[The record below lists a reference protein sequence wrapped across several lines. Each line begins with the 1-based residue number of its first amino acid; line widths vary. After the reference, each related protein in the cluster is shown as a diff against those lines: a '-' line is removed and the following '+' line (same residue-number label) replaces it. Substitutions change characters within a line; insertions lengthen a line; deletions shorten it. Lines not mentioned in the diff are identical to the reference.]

1 MNTEFMTQEL
11 DIFCSTTARLYYD
24 EACLQV
30 ENPLNVTLTLLRQ
43 TALCHKCQLKFW
55 TNINPMGTLHLV
67 VTVNAP
73 TTISYRD
80 ISRSDQSCV
89 ITYQFGPQG
98 LYRYVLDFSCDYVH
112 VSRQPETIFF
122 DLLVFLVLCLIVCFA
137 YFTLRH
143 FEVFLRAQHWMEKRL
158 YAEKSMVPSADVE
171 LKDNQTPSFTQA
183 VSEVEIFRKTV
194 FDEETN
200 TEKTMEFSSRGV
212 NTSPSIQEVE
222 DVEPKSL
229 EFVEFEALLVFRGLV
244 VSLWIFFNVEA
255 QTVPLL
261 QKSPWD
267 GLKMY
272 DLRIG
277 CCTCSRTCP
286 PSSDAFELTK
296 LLRYFT
302 TNIGKCIPCLRANP
316 DEYKPSYFGLDKIE
330 NFPVPRFYWALA
342 ASFYL
347 HYHLSLSRGESRKR
361 VFLRGVLLRSAIYCV
376 AGLCYNHTNNTSIK
390 GQDFQ
395 PQFPP
400 INKLRIFGILQRVGL
415 AQLVTSG
422 VEVCVMSRT
431 IKRGPLRDLKES
443 WLQWLVCVVLV
454 TLHTSITYLLP
465 FPDCPT
471 GYTGPG
477 GFHDNASAV
486 DCTGGVSQ
494 YIDRAIVGK
503 DRLLPVRVLEQAY
516 PVYDIPR
523 RFDPDGLLGTLTT
536 CFLLALAMQA
546 SRIFI
551 LFHRH
556 LDRIM
561 RLVCWASLQLLLGG
575 VLCGFQQYD
584 GPIPINRYLMSVS
597 YVLVASGLAYLVLLV
612 LYLLTSVW
620 SIWSGF
626 PFIYSGINILV
637 VFYGSLVFH
646 HTFPFVWQIP
656 PENSD
661 TSREYLV
668 VAGWNLCVWHFVC
681 YQLLKHAIVCPV

>member
-73 TTISYRD
+73 TIISYRD

-277 CCTCSRTCP
+277 W
-286 PSSDAFELTK
+286 
-296 LLRYFT
+296 
-302 TNIGKCIPCLRANP
+302 
-316 DEYKPSYFGLDKIE
+316 
-330 NFPVPRFYWALA
+330 FYWALA

-561 RLVCWASLQLLLGG
+561 RLVCWASLQLLVGG